1 MIHKKVKLSQNK
13 PIAALNVS
21 DSVLIDLI
29 IDSIQDIKG
38 KKIVKLDLSQL
49 DDSPTDYFIICEGT
63 STTQLRAIIDSVQKR
78 VKEELKITPAH
89 VEGGSLD
96 ARWVLI
102 DYFSIVVHVFYP
114 ETREYYNLEDLWK
127 DAIITQIPDLD

>member
-1 MIHKKVKLSQNK
+1 MIQKKVKLSQNN

-29 IDSIQDIKG
+29 IDSIQDVKG
-38 KKIVKLDLSQL
+38 KKIVKLDLNQL
-49 DDSPTDYFIICEGT
+49 DDSPTDHFIICEGG
-63 STTQLRAIIDSVQKR
+63 STTQLRAIIDNIQKR

-89 VEGGSLD
+89 VEGGGLD

-127 DAIITQIPDLD
+127 DAEITQIPDLD